1 MSGPVPLLPLFEF
14 KKEPGNDLLSHTA
27 AHAVPSAR
35 TGLTSVFGMG
45 TGVAPPLKS
54 PGFISGLLSVCQTG
68 DAHPRRACPVFFCL
82 DKPYGQAS
90 RSISTGQLNASL
102 RLHLQPI
109 NLVVCEGPLALA
121 GGRSYLGA
129 CFPLICF
136 QRLSRPN
143 VATQRCPWRDN
154 WYTRGSSIQVLSYY
168 GQPPSNLLRL
178 PWIGTELSRDVLN
191 PAHVPL

>member
-1 MSGPVPLLPLFEF
+1 MTDRTGGPCPSGLYSML
-14 KKEPGNDLLSHTA
+14 KKKPGNDLLSHTA

-54 PGFISGLLSVCQTG
+54 PGFN
-68 DAHPRRACPVFFCL
+68 AFFCL
-82 DKPYGQAS
+82 DKLYGQAS

-109 NLVVCEGPLALA
+109 DLVVYQGPLALA

-129 CFPLICF
+129 CFLLICF
-136 QRLSRPN
+136 QQLSRPN

>member
-1 MSGPVPLLPLFEF
+1 M
-14 KKEPGNDLLSHTA
+14 TI
-27 AHAVPSAR
+27 R
-35 TGLTSVFGMG
+35 TGARAPLAFIRVRYKTRQRPTLPPSCPGSTIG
-45 TGVAPPLKS
+45 TNGLNFRVRNGNGCSPAVKVTGIYYGVMKIA
-54 PGFISGLLSVCQTG
+54 
-68 DAHPRRACPVFFCL
+68 FFCL
-82 DKPYGQAS
+82 DKLYGQAS